1 MNLIID
7 IGNSLCK
14 VAVAENDRIVKID
27 RVSALSVSYLENFL
41 KNFLS
46 VDRAVLST
54 VRNIDYELENF
65 LSEKFH
71 DFLKVTNQT
80 PLPLKNGYSTPET
93 LGVDRL
99 MSAVGA
105 VAQFPNKEL
114 LIFDLGSAITIDHV
128 SREGEFMGGNI
139 SPGMTMRFRAL
150 HTFTD
155 KLPLCSAD
163 ENFTFVGR
171 STEEAIKNGVVLGII
186 NEINGYIERYLS
198 KNNEIV
204 IIFTGGDAKYFVFKV
219 KNTIFVDCDL
229 LLKGLN
235 KVLEY
240 NYDKN

>member
-7 IGNSLCK
+7 IGNSFCK
-14 VAVAENDRIVKID
+14 VAVAEGGQVVKTD
-27 RVSALSVSYLENFL
+27 RVDALSVSYIENFL
-41 KNFLS
+41 KNFPF
-46 VDRAVLST
+46 VGRVVLST
-54 VRNIDYELENF
+54 VRNIDYEVENF
-65 LSEKFH
+65 LAERFH

-80 PLPLKNGYSTPET
+80 PIPIVNGYSTPET
-93 LGVDRL
+93 LGIDRL

-105 VAQFPNKEL
+105 VVQFPGKEL

-128 SREGEFMGGNI
+128 SCEGIFLGGNI
-139 SPGMTMRFRAL
+139 SPGMSMRFRAL

-163 ENFTFVGR
+163 ENFSFIGG
-171 STEEAIKNGVVLGII
+171 STQEAIKNGVVLGII
-186 NEINGYIERYLS
+186 NEINGYIDSFLS

-204 IIFTGGDAKYFVFKV
+204 IIFTGGDAKYFVYKV